1 MFGWIKGKVANAKER
16 VRIAKEINPKSFRS
30 MAREISELADACSQ
44 VCSPQSEMLQKVER
58 IKGEME
64 QLTELTRQPEFKKL
78 SVQRR
83 MELRES
89 MLQSKEQILDSMQAA
104 PSPTKLMQ

>member
-89 MLQSKEQILDSMQAA
+89 MIQSKEQILDSMQAA

>member
-16 VRIAKEINPKSFRS
+16 VRIAKEINPKSFRI

-64 QLTELTRQPEFKKL
+64 QLTELTHQPEFKKL

-89 MLQSKEQILDSMQAA
+89 MIQSKEQILESMQAA

>member
-16 VRIAKEINPKSFRS
+16 VRIAKEINPKSFRV

-44 VCSPQSEMLQKVER
+44 VCSPKSDLLQRVEK

-89 MLQSKEQILDSMQAA
+89 MIQSKEQILESMQEA
-104 PSPTKLMQ
+104 PSPTKLIQ

>member
-1 MFGWIKGKVANAKER
+1 MFGWIKEKVANAKER
-16 VRIAKEINPKSFRS
+16 VRIAKEVNPRTFRT

-44 VCSPQSEMLQKVER
+44 VCSPKSDMLKKVDR

-64 QLTELTRQPEFKKL
+64 QLTELTWQPEFKKL

-89 MLQSKEQILDSMQAA
+89 MIQSKEQILDSMQAA

>member
-16 VRIAKEINPKSFRS
+16 VRIAKEINPKSFRN

-89 MLQSKEQILDSMQAA
+89 MIQSKEQILDSMQAA